1 MRGEV
6 TKTPRR
12 GRISRPR
19 TASRIAAA
27 VTVAAAAPI
36 WMGANCS
43 GSPRPE
49 ARQKTTSPSTGVKT
63 GSMARPIPAVADRAT
78 IEHCRLSS
86 AASVQ
91 TQTGV
96 VFPSGDPV
104 LRRLLHQRDQARSF
118 APPLR
123 LTAVPPAESRPR
135 RSRRPSRSPPR
146 WRRRCRPSP

>member
-1 MRGEV
+1 
-6 TKTPRR
+6 
-12 GRISRPR
+12 
-19 TASRIAAA
+19 
-27 VTVAAAAPI
+27 VAAAAPI
-36 WMGANCS
+36 WMGANSS

-96 VFPSGDPV
+96 EFPSGTRYSGASFISAITMELRTGSPTARGPASTDPS
-104 LRRLLHQRDQARSF
+104 ASITSPIAF
-118 APPLR
+118 T
-123 LTAVPPAESRPR
+123 TAIAATVWPVPVIIAA
-135 RSRRPSRSPPR
+135 
-146 WRRRCRPSP
+146 